1 MAGMARRL
9 HPGLSGKPAARPP
22 VSLFAKTPATV
33 GWQDRRTREQE
44 GHVTMVEERPNWR
57 TGKICYIE
65 VPAADV
71 ARSAEFYRQAFGW
84 KIRQRDDGSTSFDD
98 TVGEISGTFVV
109 GRPAALEPGFAIYI
123 MVADAEA
130 ILASVQAAG
139 GEIVRPVDPAAGE
152 VFAWFKD
159 PGGNTLGVY
168 QQPGLAQTEAA
179 ADQQA
184 QHSAPKA
191 SASQDSAPAASRPE
205 DNTVDLGRMLD
216 LATPWCLHVAA
227 TLRIPEHISAGRT
240 GIAELAAAAD
250 CDRDAL
256 HAVLGHLVSKG
267 VFAEEAP
274 GRFACN
280 HAAEQLSAATFLDLG
295 GIGGRM
301 AHTWGTLLDYVR
313 TGQPAY
319 QQVFG
324 RPFWE
329 DLAAHPQIAAEFDAL
344 MGPAGHGIPDFDIE
358 LSHGWDRVRT
368 VVDVGGGT
376 GAMLASLLR
385 RHPQAK
391 GILVDLPGPVAR
403 AGEIIDSFGVSSRMT
418 VKGQSFFD
426 PLPAGADLYLLKSVL
441 NDWADEPTVAILRRC
456 AEAAARPDGTVAI
469 LGGVSADESP
479 RSLGID
485 MLVAGGKTS
494 TLRQFTE
501 LARQAGLEVV
511 AARTQSSGRFV
522 VECRPARVIKP

>member
-1 MAGMARRL
+1 
-9 HPGLSGKPAARPP
+9 
-22 VSLFAKTPATV
+22 
-33 GWQDRRTREQE
+33 
-44 GHVTMVEERPNWR
+44 MVEEQPKWR

-65 VPAADV
+65 IPAADV
-71 ARSAEFYRQAFGW
+71 ARSAEFYQQAFGW
-84 KIRQRDDGSTSFDD
+84 KMRQRGDGSTSFDD
-98 TVGEISGTFVV
+98 TVGEVSGTFVV
-109 GRPAALEPGFAIYI
+109 GRPPAPEPGFGIYI
-123 MVADAEA
+123 MVADAGA
-130 ILASVQAAG
+130 TLAAVQAAG

-159 PGGNTLGVY
+159 PAGNTLGVY

-179 ADQQA
+179 GGG
-184 QHSAPKA
+184 
-191 SASQDSAPAASRPE
+191 QDS
-205 DNTVDLGRMLD
+205 DTVDLFRMLD

-227 TLRIPEHISAGRT
+227 TLRVAEHISAGRT
-240 GIAELAAAAD
+240 GIAELAAAAG
-250 CDRDAL
+250 CDPDAL

-267 VFAEEAP
+267 VFAEESP

-280 HAAEQLSAATFLDLG
+280 RAAEQLSEASFLDLG

-301 AHTWGTLLDYVR
+301 AHTWGTLLNYVR

-319 QQVFG
+319 RQVFG
-324 RPFWE
+324 QPFWE

-358 LSHGWDRVRT
+358 LSDGWDQIRT
-368 VVDVGGGT
+368 IVDVGGGT

-385 RHPQAK
+385 RHPRTK
-391 GILVDLPGPVAR
+391 GILVDLPGTVAR
-403 AGEIIDSFGVSSRMT
+403 ASEVIESFGVSSRMT

-441 NDWADEPTVAILRRC
+441 NDWADEPTLAILRRC
-456 AEAAARPDGTVAI
+456 AEAAQPQAAQPQAAQPQAAQPQAAQPKEGTIAI
-469 LGGVSADESP
+469 LGGVSADETP

-494 TLRQFTE
+494 TLTQFTE
-501 LARQAGLEVV
+501 LARQAGLAII
-511 AARTQSSGRFV
+511 AARTQSSGQFV
-522 VECRPARVIKP
+522 VECRPAA

>member
-1 MAGMARRL
+1 
-9 HPGLSGKPAARPP
+9 
-22 VSLFAKTPATV
+22 
-33 GWQDRRTREQE
+33 
-44 GHVTMVEERPNWR
+44 MVEEQPKWR

-65 VPAADV
+65 IPAADV
-71 ARSAEFYRQAFGW
+71 ARSAEFYQQAFGW
-84 KIRQRDDGSTSFDD
+84 KMRQRRDGSTSFDD
-98 TVGEISGTFVV
+98 TVGEVSGTFVT
-109 GRPAALEPGFAIYI
+109 GRSAAPEPGFGIYI
-123 MVADAEA
+123 MVADAGA
-130 ILASVQAAG
+130 TLAAVQAAG
-139 GEIVRPVDPAAGE
+139 GEIVRPVDPAASE

-159 PGGNTLGVY
+159 PGGNVLGVY
-168 QQPGLAQTEAA
+168 QQPGLAQTEVA
-179 ADQQA
+179 ADDTA
-184 QHSAPKA
+184 
-191 SASQDSAPAASRPE
+191 
-205 DNTVDLGRMLD
+205 DLWPMLD

-240 GIAELAAAAD
+240 GITELAAAAG

-256 HAVLGHLVSKG
+256 HAVLGHLVARG
-267 VFAEEAP
+267 VFAEDSP
-274 GRFACN
+274 GRFTCN
-280 HAAEQLSAATFLDLG
+280 RAAEQLSESNFLDLD

-313 TGQPAY
+313 TGKPGY

-329 DLAAHPQIAAEFDAL
+329 DLAAHPRIAAEFDAL
-344 MGPAGHGIPDFDIE
+344 MGPVGHGIPDFDIE
-358 LSHGWDRVRT
+358 LLDGWGQIRT

-385 RHPQAK
+385 RHPQAR
-391 GILVDLPGPVAR
+391 GTLVDLPGTVAR
-403 AGEIIDSFGVSSRMT
+403 ADEVIASFGVAGRMT

-426 PLPAGADLYLLKSVL
+426 PLPAGAHLYLLKSVL

-456 AEAAARPDGTVAI
+456 AEAARPDGTVAV
-469 LGGVSADESP
+469 LGGVSADETP

-494 TLRQFTE
+494 ALTQFTE
-501 LARQAGLEVV
+501 LARRAGLEVV

-522 VECRPARVIKP
+522 VECQPVEP